1 MYMSRIRLKPE
12 AAENRD
18 FWRSFGGE
26 YQTHN
31 LIWSLFTDGPD
42 RERDFLYRQELT
54 GSVPTFYAVSERKPV
69 NRGGMWLIESKEYA
83 PVLREG
89 QRLEFVLQANPVRTK
104 RDENGRYHRHD
115 VVMNA
120 KKRLQED
127 LLPASEMPSQ
137 QEIIQEAGFAWLASR
152 SEKHGFSVLNG
163 EVRADGYRQMRFYKK
178 KGQRPIQISTIDF
191 TGLLTVIEPEAFLHA
206 LLTGIGSAKG
216 FGCGMMMI
224 RPAR

>member
-1 MYMSRIRLKPE
+1 MSRITLKVE
-12 AAENRD
+12 ATENRD

-26 YQTHN
+26 YHAHN

-42 RERDFLYRQELT
+42 RERDFLYRQELA
-54 GSVPTFYAVSERKPV
+54 GNVPTFFSVSEREPV

-83 PVLREG
+83 PILREG
-89 QRLEFVLQANPVRTK
+89 QRFNFVLKANPVRTK
-104 RDENGRYHRHD
+104 ADEKGGHHRHD

-152 SEKHGFSVLNG
+152 SEKYGFSVLNG

-178 KGQRPIQISTIDF
+178 KGKRPIQISTIDY
-191 TGLLTVIEPEAFLHA
+191 TGLLTVTEPEAFLNA
-206 LLTGIGSAKG
+206 LFTGVGSAKG
-216 FGCGMMMI
+216 FGCGMIMI